1 MKLHRNLVFA
11 VVDALGFIFNEGEYA
26 DKVVQKVLKYD
37 KRWGARD
44 RGFIAETTYDM
55 VRWKRL
61 YSEIGEIKAPY
72 TRPKLF
78 RMFAVWAVLK
88 GIKLPDWKQIEPTPE
103 RRIKGKFDE
112 LSKIRKYR
120 ESVPDWL
127 DLLGEK
133 ALGDALWTKE
143 LAALN
148 EQASVILRTNT
159 LKTTKDKLRDN
170 LTELGIYTDSIK
182 GHPQALKL
190 EQRANVFTTE
200 AFDSG
205 WFEVQ
210 DASSQLVAEALDVK
224 PGQRVVD
231 CCAGAGGKTL
241 HLAALMENKGQ
252 LIAMDIYANK
262 LKELQRRAKRAGA
275 FNIEPRHIS
284 STKVIKKLHEKADRV
299 LIDAPCSGLGVLRRN
314 PDAKWKLQESF
325 LEKIT
330 QTQRDILQDY
340 SKMVKDGGKMV
351 YATCSILPQENSQQV
366 AHFLKSEA
374 GANFTLTR
382 EQKVYAS
389 KSGFDGFYIALLEK
403 KVTTTQENTPKAKA
417 VQLEAKTTETGTE
430 VATVAVKKKTTKPKA
445 AKAEA
450 TKATPEK
457 AASKTPK
464 AKTAETETEVAA
476 VGVKKTTTNPKAAKA
491 EATKAAPEKAAS
503 KTPKAKT
510 TTKAASKTAEDKTPK
525 AKTTTKAASKT
536 PKAKTTTKAASKTP
550 KAKTTAKASPKT
562 AVKTTTKAAPK
573 TAAKTTK
580 SKVSEEVV
588 KKPVTKVKKVTKE

>member
-464 AKTAETETEVAA
+464 AKTAETETEVAT
-476 VGVKKTTTNPKAAKA
+476 VRVKKTTKKPKAAKA
-491 EATKAAPEKAAS
+491 EATKATPKKAEAIA
-503 KTPKAKT
+503 PKAKT

-536 PKAKTTTKAASKTP
+536 PKAKTTAKAA
-550 KAKTTAKASPKT
+550 AKT

-588 KKPVTKVKKVTKE
+588 KKPAIKVKKVTKE